1 MWWVD
6 AIELGLVDP
15 SDPPT
20 NIWEIEA
27 ARTQYLSRF
36 DDVEFDGD
44 EEDDE
49 DEDWSLDHWNIH
61 S

>member
-49 DEDWSLDHWNIH
+49 DED
-61 S
+61 